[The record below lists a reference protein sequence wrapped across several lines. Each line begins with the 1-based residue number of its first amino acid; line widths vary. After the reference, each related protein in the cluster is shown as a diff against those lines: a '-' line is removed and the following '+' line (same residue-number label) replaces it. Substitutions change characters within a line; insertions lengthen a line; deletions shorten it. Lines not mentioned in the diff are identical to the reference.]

1 LRRHP
6 GNAPRRA
13 VRARRRINGAAGT
26 LAAAGGITLVVA
38 ALLPSSHQPA
48 AHLAAWTVAKQ
59 TNGDVYVTI
68 RELHDPAGLQTNS
81 VAGPLLP
88 FRWWQRAG
96 GTNAEPG
103 ASDADHIGLGAQTG
117 SVWWHGFPD
126 GGAAAARLRAW
137 TPASWPLLARLAA
150 AVFCLVA
157 TGGGAITVAAHVVA
171 RDYLTRQADQQL
183 RSYAALLSSRP
194 FTLFPGFRVAPGA
207 AGLGVAGPA
216 VSVAVRSA
224 DGQQLISAGPA
235 TPPSPHSGWLEISEP
250 VSYRADHI
258 PFVYGADD
266 SSFSVTSKIR
276 SGYAGT
282 LVVGL
287 NLAGVGRTVGRLTLL
302 SLQVT
307 GLAALLAAAAAAGI
321 TRILLRPRALTAGA
335 EAAAGVRARDTT
347 GAKAAAQD
355 AAERTAAAVAD
366 TCRRMRRPLSVLAG
380 LAEYHRGRGGLADDE
395 AGRMMRQVVDEAVR
409 MAALVDELEAAARD
423 DPRPGSPAAEEAEKR
438 WTAGEGQDRLSW

>member
-1 LRRHP
+1 M
-6 GNAPRRA
+6 
-13 VRARRRINGAAGT
+13 
-26 LAAAGGITLVVA
+26 
-38 ALLPSSHQPA
+38 
-48 AHLAAWTVAKQ
+48 
-59 TNGDVYVTI
+59 
-68 RELHDPAGLQTNS
+68 
-81 VAGPLLP
+81 
-88 FRWWQRAG
+88 
-96 GTNAEPG
+96 
-103 ASDADHIGLGAQTG
+103 
-117 SVWWHGFPD
+117 WWHGFPD

-137 TPASWPLLARLAA
+137 TPARWPLLARLAA

-157 TGGGAITVAAHVVA
+157 TGGGAITVVTHVVA

-183 RSYAALLSSRP
+183 RSYTALLNSRP

-207 AGLGVAGPA
+207 PGLGVAGSA

-235 TPPSPHSGWLEISEP
+235 TPPNPRSGWLEISEP

-266 SSFSVTSKIR
+266 SSFSVTSKIK

-282 LVVGL
+282 LVIGL

-307 GLAALLAAAAAAGI
+307 GLVALLATAAAAVI
-321 TRILLRPRALTAGA
+321 TRLLLRPRPAAAGA
-335 EAAAGVRARDTT
+335 EAAAGVIARDTA
-347 GAKAAAQD
+347 GAKAAAHD
-355 AAERTAAAVAD
+355 AAQRTAAAVAD

-395 AGRMMRQVVDEAVR
+395 AERMMRQVADEAVR
-409 MAALVDELEAAARD
+409 MAALVDELETAARD
-423 DPRPGSPAAEEAEKR
+423 NPRPGGPAAEEAEIR

>member
-1 LRRHP
+1 MRIE
-6 GNAPRRA
+6 
-13 VRARRRINGAAGT
+13 ARDDEADGIGA
-26 LAAAGGITLVVA
+26 
-38 ALLPSSHQPA
+38 
-48 AHLAAWTVAKQ
+48 
-59 TNGDVYVTI
+59 
-68 RELHDPAGLQTNS
+68 
-81 VAGPLLP
+81 
-88 FRWWQRAG
+88 
-96 GTNAEPG
+96 
-103 ASDADHIGLGAQTG
+103 GAQTG
-117 SVWWHGFPD
+117 GVWRHGFPD

-137 TPASWPLLARLAA
+137 TPARWPLLARLAA

-157 TGGGAITVAAHVVA
+157 VGGGAITVATHVVA

-183 RSYAALLSSRP
+183 RSYTALLNSRP

-207 AGLGVAGPA
+207 SGLGAADSA

-235 TPPSPHSGWLEISEP
+235 TPPNPRSGWLEISEP

-307 GLAALLAAAAAAGI
+307 GLVALLAAAAAAVI
-321 TRILLRPRALTAGA
+321 TRLLLRPRA
-335 EAAAGVRARDTT
+335 AAAGVTAAAAGVTARDTA
-347 GAKAAAQD
+347 GAKAAAHD
-355 AAERTAAAVAD
+355 AAQRTAAAVD
-366 TCRRMRRPLSVLAG
+366 ETCRRMRRPLSVLAG
-380 LAEYHRGRGGLADDE
+380 LAEYHRGRGGLADEE
-395 AGRMMRQVVDEAVR
+395 AERMMRQVADEAVR

-423 DPRPGSPAAEEAEKR
+423 EPRPGGRAAEEAEKR
-438 WTAGEGQDRLSW
+438 WTAGEGQDRLTW